1 MEEDLVLQIS
11 QLSKS
16 LEKSVQNDDIGNI
29 RDILH
34 VINNF
39 PVTMQ
44 SIKKSSLGNQ
54 VSNLRKR
61 YHQHIGTIEKE
72 ISQLCRV
79 ILEKWKKMLG
89 SASSSSAS
97 SSSTNLTLKLKS
109 PTFKTTKTD
118 PMEEFYVNK
127 GDRLKVLIA
136 SKVLICSFYHSH
148 FISFLFYIVIILNE

>member
-34 VINNF
+34 VINNL

-44 SIKKSSLGNQ
+44 SIKKSSSLGNQ

-72 ISQLCRV
+72 ISQLCRT

-89 SASSSSAS
+89 SASSSSSSS

-118 PMEEFYVNK
+118 PMEEFYINK

-136 SKVLICSFYHSH
+136 FKF
-148 FISFLFYIVIILNE
+148 

>member
-1 MEEDLVLQIS
+1 MEEDLVLQIT

-16 LEKSVQNDDIGNI
+16 LEKSVQNDDIGSI

-34 VINNF
+34 VIDNF

-54 VSNLRKR
+54 VSSLRKR

-72 ISQLCRV
+72 ISQLSRM
-79 ILEKWKKMLG
+79 ILEKWKKMLEN
-89 SASSSSAS
+89 ASSSSS

-109 PTFKTTKTD
+109 PTFKTTKAD
-118 PMEEFYVNK
+118 PMEEFYLTK
-127 GDRLKVLIA
+127 GDRLKVLIT
-136 SKVLICSFYHSH
+136 SEVLLPNFYHSH
-148 FISFLFYIVIILNE
+148 FISFLFYVIILY